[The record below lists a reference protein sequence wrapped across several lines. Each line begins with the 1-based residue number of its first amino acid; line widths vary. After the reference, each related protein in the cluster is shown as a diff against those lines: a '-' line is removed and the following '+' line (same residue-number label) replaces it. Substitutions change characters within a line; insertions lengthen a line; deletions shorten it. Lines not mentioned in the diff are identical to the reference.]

1 MLTAVAFHAFHRIVT
16 VEDTWRQRLTDENTG
31 AGIGRFRKREDK
43 GLSLHSLSHTQM
55 AQHCVE
61 KLLILSNIFAM
72 GWSDLVTGL
81 WVSSFSKPDFQMKVR
96 NSQIKTV
103 NTVQLGNKRLNSSDR
118 NSTICRIEVPQ
129 KRSFLPTG
137 SSDLISVANEI
148 WFCQLVVLKE
158 YLSLL
163 CWW

>member
-72 GWSDLVTGL
+72 G
-81 WVSSFSKPDFQMKVR
+81 
-96 NSQIKTV
+96 
-103 NTVQLGNKRLNSSDR
+103 
-118 NSTICRIEVPQ
+118 
-129 KRSFLPTG
+129 
-137 SSDLISVANEI
+137 
-148 WFCQLVVLKE
+148 
-158 YLSLL
+158 
-163 CWW
+163 